1 MTENNALAQINGH
14 LLAYLG
20 DAQMELLVRKRLILK
35 GGRLG
40 DLNKQTDALVCAK
53 AQVQALE
60 KLMPLFT
67 EDELAAFKRG
77 KNAHTNSVPKSVTML
92 EYRKATGLE
101 AVFGYLTLV
110 GDPARMEYLID
121 TAYGDFS
128 HLS

>member
-1 MTENNALAQINGH
+1 MSEINLAAQANGH

-20 DAQMELLVRKRLILK
+20 DAQIELLVRKRLVEK

-53 AQVQALE
+53 SQVQALE

-67 EDELAAFKRG
+67 EEELSAFKRG

-101 AVFGYLTLV
+101 AVFGYLCLL
-110 GDPARMEYLID
+110 GDTARMEYLID
-121 TAYGDFS
+121 AAYGDFF

>member
-1 MTENNALAQINGH
+1 MEKPNVANELNGA

-20 DAQMELLVRKRLILK
+20 DAQMELLVRKRLVLQ

-60 KLMPLFT
+60 KLMGEFT
-67 EDELAAFKRG
+67 EQELAVFKRG
-77 KNAHTNSVPKSVTML
+77 KNIHTNSVPKSVTQL

-101 AVFGYLTLV
+101 AVFGYLCLC
-110 GDPARMEYLID
+110 GDSERMERLIEI
-121 TAYGDFS
+121 AYFS
-128 HLS
+128 